1 MWSIAKRELHFYF
14 SQLSGYLVVGGYLL
28 VTALTLWFFNTPYN
42 LLNTELGSFD
52 PFFEFTPLLF
62 LFLLPAISMR
72 SFSEEFSL
80 GTFELLLT
88 KPLKPAQIFG
98 GKLIGVGLILS
109 IALLP
114 TILHAVALESL
125 FQDGSELDWGKVMS
139 SYFALILLACL
150 FLVTSICASLLFQS
164 QVASFLVALLT
175 CFMHLYFWSFLAD
188 LTYNMTLFK
197 FINNI
202 GARVHYNNLSRGIIA
217 LGDLIYFLGFIL
229 TFFSLG
235 VQLIK
240 FKKS

>member
-125 FQDGSELDWGKVMS
+125 FQDG
-139 SYFALILLACL
+139 
-150 FLVTSICASLLFQS
+150 
-164 QVASFLVALLT
+164 
-175 CFMHLYFWSFLAD
+175 
-188 LTYNMTLFK
+188 
-197 FINNI
+197 
-202 GARVHYNNLSRGIIA
+202 
-217 LGDLIYFLGFIL
+217 
-229 TFFSLG
+229 
-235 VQLIK
+235 
-240 FKKS
+240 